1 MNKDQTLL
9 DAYYQDYSAQTL
21 ENILLLVLTVV
32 IAAFVCFDLNTDDRI
47 LMIVFFLTVI
57 ALILVYQYFI
67 SRVYCNLKDDIKHKR
82 IKTEEVTITEIKRE
96 IVLAKR
102 NGSCIEYLCGDG
114 YNRYKLCFKNES
126 KNKNFVRIPLHFLKA
141 IALSNSV
148 GKKTVK
154 ISYYEKSRV
163 LIMFHEEVN
172 KKAKRIPEK
181 ATLNHLIKISIVK

>member
-21 ENILLLVLTVV
+21 ENILLLVLAVV
-32 IAAFVCFDLNTDDRI
+32 IAAFVCFDLNTADRI
-47 LMIVFFLTVI
+47 LMIAFFLTVI
-57 ALILVYQYFI
+57 ALIFVYQYFI

-82 IKTEEVTITEIKRE
+82 IKTEEVIITEIKRE

-102 NGSCIEYLCGDG
+102 NGSCVGYLCGDG

-154 ISYYEKSRV
+154 I
-163 LIMFHEEVN
+163 
-172 KKAKRIPEK
+172 
-181 ATLNHLIKISIVK
+181 